1 MDLSNQDWVNELKDK
16 IQDKQIDILI
26 GGPPCQGFGLTGTRM
41 IDDPR
46 NKLYKAFF
54 DGINIFNPKAVLIEN
69 VKGMS
74 TLFRGEA
81 KQSIMM
87 ELEKQGYQVSDN
99 ILNSAKYG
107 VPQFRERL
115 FILGIKGNEKP
126 TFPLELINPEE
137 YYIVKHIISDLPHLT
152 DSLGNEKMNYEFQA
166 DNYFQRLMRYKSK
179 LIHNHV
185 ATNHKS
191 FVIET
196 IKQVPDDGNYKDLQ
210 RVLAK
215 IESLM
220 KLGQDTIAKN
230 HPVR

>member
-1 MDLSNQDWVNELKDK
+1 M
-16 IQDKQIDILI
+16 
-26 GGPPCQGFGLTGTRM
+26 
-41 IDDPR
+41 
-46 NKLYKAFF
+46 
-54 DGINIFNPKAVLIEN
+54 
-69 VKGMS
+69 
-74 TLFRGEA
+74 
-81 KQSIMM
+81 
-87 ELEKQGYQVSDN
+87 
-99 ILNSAKYG
+99 
-107 VPQFRERL
+107 
-115 FILGIKGNEKP
+115 KGNEKP
-126 TFPLELINPEE
+126 TFPLELINPEN
-137 YYIVKHIISDLPHLT
+137 YIIKHGYLAYLT
-152 DSLGNEKMNYEFQA
+152 DSLGTEKMNYEFQA

-196 IKQVPDDGNYKDLQ
+196 IKVPDGGNYDLQ